1 MLIVEGGFVMKIAE
15 VSQKYNISADTL
27 RYYER
32 IGLIVNVPRNKSG
45 VRDYSQENLDR
56 IEFIK
61 CMRSAGL
68 SIDSLLIY
76 FKLYGEGDS
85 TIQKRRDLLLGERK
99 KLEMRMQEIQTSL
112 DILNYKIRL
121 YEGKEA

>member
-1 MLIVEGGFVMKIAE
+1 MKIAE

-32 IGLIVNVPRNKSG
+32 IGLIVHVPRNKSG
-45 VRDYSQENLDR
+45 IRDYSQENLNR

-68 SIDSLLIY
+68 SIESLQVY
-76 FKLYGEGDS
+76 FKLYSEGE
-85 TIQKRRDLLLGERK
+85 K
-99 KLEMRMQEIQTSL
+99 RMQEIQTSL
-112 DILNYKIRL
+112 DILNRKISL
-121 YEGKEA
+121 YEGKGRKA

>member
-1 MLIVEGGFVMKIAE
+1 MKIAE

-85 TIQKRRDLLLGERK
+85 TIQKRRDLLLEERK

-112 DILNYKIRL
+112 DILNRKIRL

>member
-1 MLIVEGGFVMKIAE
+1 MMKIAE

-32 IGLIVNVPRNKSG
+32 IGLIVQVPRNKSG
-45 VRDYSQENLDR
+45 VRDYSQENLNR

-68 SIDSLLIY
+68 SIESLRVY
-76 FKLYGEGDS
+76 FKLYSEGDS
-85 TIQKRRDLLLGERK
+85 TIQERCDLLLEERK
-99 KLEMRMQEIQTSL
+99 KLEKRMQEIQTSL
-112 DILNYKIRL
+112 DILNRKISL
-121 YEGKEA
+121 YEGKGRKA

>member
-1 MLIVEGGFVMKIAE
+1 MMKIAE

-32 IGLIVNVPRNKSG
+32 IGLIVHVPRNKSG
-45 VRDYSQENLDR
+45 IRDYSQENLNR

-68 SIDSLLIY
+68 SIESLQVY
-76 FKLYGEGDS
+76 FKLYSEGDS
-85 TIQKRRDLLLGERK
+85 TIQERCDLLLEERK
-99 KLEMRMQEIQTSL
+99 KLEKRMQEIQTSL
-112 DILNYKIRL
+112 DILNRKISL
-121 YEGKEA
+121 YEGKGRNA